1 MNEHQHLDDVA
12 DHAEDELRR
21 VMLQNRMNPQDDD
34 EQYAAWILDRAER
47 IKRQRRIHQIEQWL
61 IVAVVII
68 VAVLILI
75 VLRW

>member
-1 MNEHQHLDDVA
+1 MTTRGLHYDAVKGIWCMNEDQQLYKI
-12 DHAEDELRR
+12 E
-21 VMLQNRMNPQDDD
+21 DD
-34 EQYAAWILDRAER
+34 ERDMQEAQWILDRAER